1 MQPKL
6 AEDFRLASHSLATM
20 LTRETLLLVDLP
32 AGDFCSSNGM
42 APQDSS
48 EIKHG
53 KLGKHHKQIKVGGEL
68 PFRGAKLLE
77 LRRRK
82 ALKHASTAKMSDHLR
97 PAAPVQSSRV
107 VAMNCQHEAARK
119 GLDSTPPL
127 YSPLL
132 RIHLAEFTNQ
142 PGIRN
147 FPVFQ
152 SSSLLPTM

>member
-6 AEDFRLASHSLATM
+6 AENFRLASHSLATM

-32 AGDFCSSNGM
+32 AGDFCSSNSM

-68 PFRGAKLLE
+68 PSRGAKLLE

-82 ALKHASTAKMSDHLR
+82 APKHASTAKISDHLR

-107 VAMNCQHEAARK
+107 VAMNCQHEAAK
-119 GLDSTPPL
+119 KDSTPL